1 MSACKLCN
9 KENKLIDSHI
19 FPEFMYTPMY
29 DEKHQFKILT
39 TKSTDIIKEP
49 RKGIYEKLFCKKCD
63 NDIIGKYEDHAAKV
77 MFGDGKKEIEIKN
90 TNMGL
95 LIRGIDYT
103 LFKLFQI
110 SLLWRASISTR
121 PEIKRISLGPHAE
134 TMRKMLLTENP
145 GEVYEYG
152 AVIYLFPQ
160 SSKDMKDLIV
170 SPELSERRIE
180 GNRIYRAIF
189 NGLFWTFFVSNHSN
203 LYSFKN
209 HFLSKE
215 GILPIINSGKY
226 GEQYVFNLAKDL
238 LKDKN
243 VS

>member
-1 MSACKLCN
+1 M
-9 KENKLIDSHI
+9 ENKLIDSHI

-39 TKSTDIIKEP
+39 TKSTDIIKEQ

-77 MFGDGKKEIEIKN
+77 MFGDGKKEIEIKK
-90 TNMGL
+90 TKMGL
-95 LIRGIDYT
+95 FIREIDYT

-121 PEIKRISLGPHAE
+121 PEIIRISLGPHAE
-134 TMRKMLLTENP
+134 KMRKMLLTEDP
-145 GEVYEYG
+145 GEIYEYG
-152 AVIYLFPQ
+152 VVIYLFPQ

-170 SPELSERRIE
+170 SPELSEKRVE

-189 NGLFWTFFVSNHSN
+189 NGLFWTFFVSNHSKQ
-203 LYSFKN
+203 YTFKD

-215 GILPIINSGKY
+215 GILPIINAGEY
-226 GEQYVFNLAKDL
+226 GERYIFNLAKDL
-238 LKDKN
+238 LKK
-243 VS
+243 

>member
-1 MSACKLCN
+1 MAFCKLCN
-9 KENKLIDSHI
+9 KENKLVDSHI

-29 DEKHQFKILT
+29 DENHQFKILT
-39 TKSTDIIKEP
+39 TESSDITKES

-63 NDIIGKYEDHAAKV
+63 NEIIGKYEDHAAKV
-77 MFGDGKKEIEIKN
+77 MIGDGKKEIEIKK
-90 TNMGL
+90 TKIGL

-110 SLLWRASISTR
+110 SLLWRASISSR

-134 TMRKMLLTENP
+134 KMRKMLFTEDP

-152 AVIYLFPQ
+152 VVIYLFPQ
-160 SSKDMKDLIV
+160 SSKNMKDLIV
-170 SPELSERRIE
+170 SPELSEKRVD

-189 NGLFWTFFVSNHSN
+189 NGLFWTYFISNHTQN
-203 LYSFKN
+203 YTFKE

-215 GILPIINSGKY
+215 GALPIINSGEF
-226 GEQYVFNLAKDL
+226 GERYIFQLAKDL
-238 LKDKN
+238 LKKT
-243 VS
+243 